1 MDLSIIIPLLNESE
15 SLDELHDWILNE
27 LKTVSIKNEII
38 FIDDGSIDNSWEKIQ
53 KLNKINKNTKGIRF
67 LKNYVDLYTDIFG
80 RNVFVWLFNNNG

>member
-27 LKTVSIKNEII
+27 LKTVSIKYEII

-53 KLNKINKNTKGIRF
+53 ILNKRNKNTP
-67 LKNYVDLYTDIFG
+67 
-80 RNVFVWLFNNNG
+80 